1 MSIKSQL
8 FQFLIKLYVKFVTKV
23 TRGARTCIFNA
34 SPMLPLSSMEAM
46 QRANKVVCYVPRRQ
60 PCTTIRRV
68 CLETSPEQRST
79 AAKSRVRRNG
89 SARNVLRNMGCSNS
103 KICGI
108 QRTNVIVEHSSPI
121 ATFQYIFVLLKN
133 LVLLTTCGCFH
144 GLKRIL
150 ISYTLN
156 HILQGIIGTSF
167 NLLVKS
173 NNISMGSL

>member
-34 SPMLPLSSMEAM
+34 SPRLPLSSMEAM

-60 PCTTIRRV
+60 PCTTIRRG

-79 AAKSRVRRNG
+79 AAKSTVRRNG

-108 QRTNVIVEHSSPI
+108 VEYKCDCGTLFSNCYFPI
-121 ATFQYIFVLLKN
+121 YICFVEE
-133 LVLLTTCGCFH
+133 F
-144 GLKRIL
+144 
-150 ISYTLN
+150 STLN
-156 HILQGIIGTSF
+156 YVDAF
-167 NLLVKS
+167 
-173 NNISMGSL
+173 MG